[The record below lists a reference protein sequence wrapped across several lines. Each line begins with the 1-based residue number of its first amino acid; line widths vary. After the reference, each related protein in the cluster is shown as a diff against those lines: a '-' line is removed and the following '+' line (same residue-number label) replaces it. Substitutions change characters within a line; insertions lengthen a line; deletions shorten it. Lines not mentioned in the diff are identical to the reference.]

1 MVLEAT
7 KEQLIR
13 YGNIIYE
20 SFENDVK
27 KPILHL
33 KEIIYRNY
41 ILKEPVLQEEF
52 AFKFEEF
59 KIISDEFILR
69 SERWFKFILDSAI
82 LEKKSY
88 ENPEKVPVKE
98 ILDCLEDMS
107 NILIHIAYNVAYNVD
122 KKKRKEFEQL
132 TYHIENL
139 RHSIIN
145 FDDGLSN
152 ISKQRKEYIERI
164 NKYIKK

>member
-1 MVLEAT
+1 MELEAT

-59 KIISDEFILR
+59 KIIGDEFILR
-69 SERWFKFILDSAI
+69 CEKWFKFILDSAI

-88 ENPEKVPVKE
+88 ENPEKVPFKE
-98 ILDCLEDMS
+98 MRDCLESMS
-107 NILIHIAYNVAYNVD
+107 NSLIHIAYNVD

-132 TYHIENL
+132 THHIENL

-145 FDDGLSN
+145 FEDELYN
-152 ISKQRKEYIERI
+152 ISEQHKEYTETIK
-164 NKYIKK
+164 KYIKK